1 MWVLSPKSSSKRAL
15 LTILFIIFALAFAHL
30 SSEKNKHKN
39 HKKKHKNQKPTS
51 FLDDLHPLSTDVD
64 CGEETALLQRT
75 LQLELL
81 MRTSKG
87 TILNP
92 FLSLQNLEQNAEKN
106 DTKNDNFSS
115 GYKALNGIVSTH
127 YSNNDLSFDQSLDH
141 LWFASC
147 NHQNREQELWYNLA
161 QKTSKSAQNP
171 NPLDS
176 GQLFLWLGD
185 AIYMDRPPNPLNRSP
200 ADQRTDAVRQL
211 WRENYC
217 KSVRRQIPINGMI
230 DDHDFGLNNAGF
242 DYYDK
247 FRTKGLFFDFLD
259 FPNPIELGASLRF
272 TELVYH
278 SCGSIIGCLHHGDE
292 FISDK
297 CKEEVRKIV
306 RDIHGVNN
314 GDFEGDFDQNSHKFD
329 TTMSPEQKY
338 SPDVIK
344 HCYIN
349 YNAISLYDGDET
361 SMYALNRLYKHQSS
375 FENDLNSD
383 SQQTENIEKTEEI
396 TEKITEKITPKNPLA
411 SLPSPPIFN
420 PNIDFSHI
428 TPSNTRSLYEAT
440 LEQWY
445 TDRRNR
451 HGTYDSRIFGALF
464 RRIKTILVDVR
475 VGKVNHERMLL
486 EPQWRWLEDEL
497 NQSIIPKV
505 GEVYFEGIWDGG
517 NREKHVEVE
526 KMEKFEEVLGF
537 IFEHFS
543 EYNLKNGQRE
553 LNLAKI
559 IELKNGKDAPNSLL
573 ISIQSG
579 LQCQNSLFS
588 LNNVISLLTKWNNGQ
603 YRHFGS
609 DLILLGSGI
618 LISSY
623 GKLISEGWREEH
635 LERTRILALTANAM
649 ANSKRNVQEWKFFL
663 QAREQFCGEAM
674 PMVKFRKSNGA
685 ILNNLDHNYNRFGE
699 INGDNNEKSEKNE
712 KNEKNSSFFSTL
724 SQQEKTNFEIV
735 NVPLINAI
743 KPVAVSYLTGDVHF
757 SEGARTYLPVN
768 LAHPEIVET
777 SSAKKTKKLSKFPV
791 SISNIDIM
799 TRNVGNIDLIDT
811 NNELNEEVIQD
822 IKDDIKNNEQIEKIE
837 TSEKNI
843 IQDEKKIEKKLTKL
857 LKIIKNQNDEL
868 DYFFG
873 LTNDTNFNG
882 LQIGKWVEDGY
893 FRGNDSPPHLDFT
906 QNSITPSISSL
917 FSDFQALLNNT
928 YDPNSSKI
936 ERSDDRDRFIVPLQ
950 DITTSGI
957 THGWGGGD
965 PTAKWRI
972 GVVEFILNTVLRPE
986 VTNIDYINKHTWL
999 IDQLEM
1005 DLFGVKNGRIKNVD
1019 KIPPNPPQS
1028 SLFSKSTL
1036 DTIRTKQ
1043 PLMWVMHNIGD
1054 VVVDWDKDVVSFV
1067 IRNKDLDPV
1076 MWYTNGLDHIRA
1088 YTLPEINSWV
1098 VNERGVGNWGGVGSG
1113 EKMDKKM
1120 DKKTTSL
1127 RKYLNDMEFQ
1137 LNQEVSVR
1145 LHPIV
1150 TISQRKLEIFVLLPL
1165 LCLILFGLY
1174 KLTKFIFNILNKLLL
1189 FFVSFFVQKQTKSSQ
1204 TDAIDVS
1211 DRKIR

>member
-1 MWVLSPKSSSKRAL
+1 MLDFQFGRLFKLTCFFFPKISHIFPPPFPPFFTTKDPHIIQMWVLSPKSSSKRAL
-15 LTILFIIFALAFAHL
+15 LTILFIIFTLAFAHL
-30 SSEKNKHKN
+30 SSEKNKQNKQN
-39 HKKKHKNQKPTS
+39 KHKHQKPTS
-51 FLDDLHPLSTDVD
+51 FLDDLHPLSTDID

-92 FLSLQNLEQNAEKN
+92 FLSLQNFEQNAEKN
-106 DTKNDNFSS
+106 DTKNVQNENPKNDNFSS
-115 GYKALNGIVSTH
+115 EYQTLNNMVSTY

-161 QKTSKSAQNP
+161 QKTSKNAQNP

-247 FRTKGLFFDFLD
+247 FRTKDLFFDFLD

-272 TELVYH
+272 TELIYH

-297 CKEEVRKIV
+297 CKEEVRKTV
-306 RDIHGVNN
+306 RDIHGI
-314 GDFEGDFDQNSHKFD
+314 E
-329 TTMSPEQKY
+329 MSLEQKY

-349 YNAISLYDGDET
+349 YNAVSLYDGDET

-375 FENDLNSD
+375 FENGLNSD
-383 SQQTENIEKTEEI
+383 SQKSEK
-396 TEKITEKITPKNPLA
+396 TEKITPKNPLA

-420 PNIDFSHI
+420 PTIDFSHI
-428 TPSNTRSLYEAT
+428 TPSNTRSVYEVT

-451 HGTYDSRIFGALF
+451 HGTYDSRVFGALF

-517 NREKHVEVE
+517 NREKNVDVE
-526 KMEKFEEVLGF
+526 KMEKFEEILEF

-559 IELKNGKDAPNSLL
+559 IELKNGKNTPNSLL

-649 ANSKRNVQEWKFFL
+649 ANSKKNVQEWKFFL
-663 QAREQFCGEAM
+663 HAREQFCGETM

-685 ILNNLDHNYNRFGE
+685 ILNNLDNNYNRFVKTNNFDDFDGE
-699 INGDNNEKSEKNE
+699 INGENNDQNDQNDKNDQNNN
-712 KNEKNSSFFSTL
+712 KNSFFSTL

-735 NVPLINAI
+735 NVALINAI

-777 SSAKKTKKLSKFPV
+777 SS
-791 SISNIDIM
+791 
-799 TRNVGNIDLIDT
+799 
-811 NNELNEEVIQD
+811 E
-822 IKDDIKNNEQIEKIE
+822 
-837 TSEKNI
+837 
-843 IQDEKKIEKKLTKL
+843 KIEKKT
-857 LKIIKNQNDEL
+857 
-868 DYFFG
+868 F
-873 LTNDTNFNG
+873 
-882 LQIGKWVEDGY
+882 
-893 FRGNDSPPHLDFT
+893 
-906 QNSITPSISSL
+906 
-917 FSDFQALLNNT
+917 
-928 YDPNSSKI
+928 
-936 ERSDDRDRFIVPLQ
+936 
-950 DITTSGI
+950 
-957 THGWGGGD
+957 
-965 PTAKWRI
+965 
-972 GVVEFILNTVLRPE
+972 
-986 VTNIDYINKHTWL
+986 
-999 IDQLEM
+999 
-1005 DLFGVKNGRIKNVD
+1005 
-1019 KIPPNPPQS
+1019 
-1028 SLFSKSTL
+1028 
-1036 DTIRTKQ
+1036 
-1043 PLMWVMHNIGD
+1043 
-1054 VVVDWDKDVVSFV
+1054 
-1067 IRNKDLDPV
+1067 
-1076 MWYTNGLDHIRA
+1076 
-1088 YTLPEINSWV
+1088 
-1098 VNERGVGNWGGVGSG
+1098 
-1113 EKMDKKM
+1113 
-1120 DKKTTSL
+1120 KKT
-1127 RKYLNDMEFQ
+1127 
-1137 LNQEVSVR
+1137 
-1145 LHPIV
+1145 
-1150 TISQRKLEIFVLLPL
+1150 
-1165 LCLILFGLY
+1165 
-1174 KLTKFIFNILNKLLL
+1174 
-1189 FFVSFFVQKQTKSSQ
+1189 
-1204 TDAIDVS
+1204 
-1211 DRKIR
+1211 